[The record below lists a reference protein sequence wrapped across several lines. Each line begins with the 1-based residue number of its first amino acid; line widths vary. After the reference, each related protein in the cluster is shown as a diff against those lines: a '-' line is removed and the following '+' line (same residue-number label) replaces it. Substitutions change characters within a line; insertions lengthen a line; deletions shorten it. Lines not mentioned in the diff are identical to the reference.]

1 MAAEPLHFAAPDT
14 HVSRAFET
22 IESERVAEEARH
34 LLENIHAQA
43 RAADE
48 KVRALF
54 TANTI
59 FVAALVVGSSS
70 SLLQLSSGN
79 ISLVGI
85 IDLTLRGLLLLAL
98 GISLVASVMGLLPRL
113 EIDEPD
119 KSLFF
124 FGHIAG
130 MRQSEFVDQFI
141 GMSFDDRARQLLT
154 QVHINSQ
161 IVRVKFK
168 WIQRSARF
176 LLIAV
181 VLWLL
186 SLGFY
191 YLS

>member
-1 MAAEPLHFAAPDT
+1 MAAEPRHFAAPDT
-14 HVSRAFET
+14 YVSRAFET

-34 LLENIHAQA
+34 LLENIHTQA

-70 SLLQLSSGN
+70 SVLQLSSGN
-79 ISLVGI
+79 LSLVGF

-98 GISLVASVMGLLPRL
+98 GISLIASVMGLLPRL

-141 GMSFDDRARQLLT
+141 GMSFNDRARQLLT

-161 IVRVKFK
+161 IVQVKFR

>member
-1 MAAEPLHFAAPDT
+1 MVETETLLAPET
-14 HVSRAFET
+14 RVSHAFET
-22 IESERVAEEARH
+22 IESERIAEDARR
-34 LLENIHAQA
+34 LLENVHAQA

-70 SLLQLSSGN
+70 SLIQLSSGGMT
-79 ISLVGI
+79 LVGI
-85 IDLTLRGLLLLAL
+85 IDLVLRGLLLLAL

-113 EIDEPD
+113 EIEEPD
-119 KSLFF
+119 RSLFF

-130 MRQSEFVDQFI
+130 MRQTEFVSQFM
-141 GMSFDDRARQLLT
+141 GMTFEERARQLLT

-161 IVRVKFK
+161 IVQVKFR

-176 LLIAV
+176 LLTAV